1 MATKTTTKAVV
12 KTKTFKPTPYR
23 VVLLND
29 DVTPMDFVVV
39 ILVEIFGHNTKN
51 AVKIMLNVHKNG
63 RGICG
68 VYSKEIAVSK
78 QEAVLMAAKN
88 SNFPLQ
94 CIIEED
100 K

>member
-1 MATKTTTKAVV
+1 MATQTSTKVR
-12 KTKTFKPTPYR
+12 TKTFKPTPYR

-29 DVTPMDFVVV
+29 DVTTMEFVVS
-39 ILVEIFGHNTKN
+39 ILIEIFGHNTKN
-51 AVKIMLNVHKNG
+51 AIKIMLNVHKNG

-88 SNFPLQ
+88 NNFPLQ

>member
-1 MATKTTTKAVV
+1 MATQTSTKVRV
-12 KTKTFKPTPYR
+12 KTFKPSPYR

-29 DVTPMDFVVV
+29 DVTPMDFVVI
-39 ILVEIFGHNTKN
+39 ILIEIFAHTTQN

-68 VYSKEIAVSK
+68 VYAKEIAKSK
-78 QEAVLMAAKN
+78 QEAVLEAAAREG
-88 SNFPLQ
+88 FPLK